1 VTQFAPDEQDAP
13 ADVTLVDLH
22 AHTTAS
28 DGTATPETFVRA
40 ACAVGLR
47 AVAVTDHDTVAAVA
61 AVRRHAMGTGMRVV
75 AGVELSVHDDAGKE
89 VHLLGLHLADLAMV
103 DSALA
108 SVRGARV
115 DRARAIVAKL
125 NALGVPVEMDAVLAE
140 SNGGAVG
147 RPHVARALVKAGHA
161 PAMQVAFD
169 RWLGAGRPAF
179 VEKER
184 LSVADGI
191 ALVRRAGGIAVWAH
205 PGPDG
210 TRERIAAF
218 AALGLDGVEVRHPSH
233 TAADM
238 KRLRG
243 LVSALELVPSGG
255 SDWHGAAEGPRT
267 LGCMQVSAAWM
278 DRQLEYLARR
288 VA

>member
-1 VTQFAPDEQDAP
+1 MTQPAPDEIDDP
-13 ADVTLVDLH
+13 ADVSLVDLH

-28 DGTATPETFVRA
+28 DGTATPERFVQA
-40 ACAVGLR
+40 ACAAGLR
-47 AVAVTDHDTVAAVA
+47 AVAVTDHDTVAAVP
-61 AVRRHAMGTGMRVV
+61 AVRDLATGTGLRVV

-103 DSALA
+103 DAALA
-108 SVRGARV
+108 SVRDARV
-115 DRARAIVAKL
+115 ERARAIVGKL
-125 NALGVPVEMDAVLAE
+125 NALGVPVGMDAVLAE
-140 SNGGAVG
+140 SGGGAVG

-161 PAMQVAFD
+161 PAMQAAFD
-169 RWLGAGRPAF
+169 RWLGAGRPAY

-191 ALVRRAGGIAVWAH
+191 ALVRRAGGISVWAH

-210 TRERIAAF
+210 TRERIAAL

-233 TAADM
+233 GVADI

-243 LVSALELVPSGG
+243 HVSALGLVPSGG
-255 SDWHGAAEGPRT
+255 SDWHGASEGPRT
-267 LGCMQVSAAWM
+267 LGCMRVSAAWM
-278 DRQLEYLARR
+278 DRQLEYLTRR
-288 VA
+288 EA